1 MSDVDFIFFCDFVV
15 VYLTPLI
22 SYNPFLNLPMSNI
35 NFLSIDQLNL
45 QEFDSNSELIPL
57 LTPEDEEEMN
67 NEELPASLPILPLR
81 NTVLFPGVVIPISAG
96 RDKSIKL
103 INDANA
109 GDKIIGVV
117 AQKNEDIEDPTK
129 NDIHTIGTVAR
140 ILRVLKMPDGN
151 ITVILQ
157 GKKRFE
163 IDKVTSE
170 KPYISASIKEVE
182 EKRPGK
188 HDTEFAAIVE
198 SVKELA
204 IEIIKESPNIPTEAT
219 FAIKNIESHSF
230 LINFVSSNMNLSV
243 IEKQNLLAM
252 NTLKERALETLRF
265 MNVELQKLELKND
278 IQSKVRFDLD
288 QQQREYFLHQQMKTI
303 QEELGGVSQEQELD
317 EMRLKAKS
325 KKWDDK
331 TKTHFEKELTKMQ
344 RMNPQAPDFGIQRN
358 YLELFLKL
366 PWNEFSKDN
375 FDLTRAQKI
384 LDRDHFGLE
393 DVKKRMIEHLAVLK
407 LRNDMKSPIL
417 CLTGPPGVGK
427 TSIGKSV
434 AAALGR
440 EYVRISLG
448 GLRDEAEIRGH
459 RKTYIGAMPG
469 RIIQSLKKAGTSNPV
484 FVLDEID
491 KLSNS
496 NHGDPSSALLE
507 VLDPE
512 QNNSFYDNFLEY
524 GYDLSK
530 VMFIATSNNLSAI
543 QPALRDRME
552 VIKMSGYTIEEK
564 VEIARQHLFPKQL
577 AAHGLT
583 SKELTIGKKQLEKIV
598 EGYTRESGVRGLEAK
613 IAQVIRHAAKSVAM
627 EEEYNQKVTDEDI
640 VQVLGAP
647 RMARDKSESNDVAG
661 VVTGLAWT
669 AVGGDILFIESLLSP
684 GKGTMTI
691 TGNLGTVMKESA
703 TIALEYI
710 KANTTLLGL
719 DSDVISNYNIHLHVP
734 EGATP
739 KDGPSAGIAMLTSL
753 VSLFTQK
760 KIKKNMAMTGEITL
774 RGKVLP
780 VGGIKEKI
788 LAAKRANIK
797 EIILCSE
804 NKQDIDEIKPDYI
817 KGLTFH
823 YVKEMSEVLQIAITD
838 QKVKNAKK
846 L

>member
-1 MSDVDFIFFCDFVV
+1 M
-15 VYLTPLI
+15 PNPKLI
-22 SYNPFLNLPMSNI
+22 SLDNMS
-35 NFLSIDQLNL
+35 L
-45 QEFDSNSELIPL
+45 QEFDSEAELIPL

-67 NEELPASLPILPLR
+67 NEELPVSLPILPLR

-109 GDKIIGVV
+109 GGKIIGVV
-117 AQKNEDIEDPTK
+117 SQINEEDEDPSK
-129 NDIHTIGTVAR
+129 DDIHKIGTVAR

-151 ITVILQ
+151 VTVILQ

-163 IDKVTSE
+163 IDEVVSE
-170 KPYISASIKEVE
+170 EPYMTATIKEVAE
-182 EKRPGK
+182 ERP
-188 HDTEFAAIVE
+188 DESDSEFTAILD

-204 IEIIKESPNIPTEAT
+204 IQIIKESPNIPSEAT
-219 FAIKNIESHSF
+219 FAIKNIESQSF

-243 IEKQNLLAM
+243 KEKQGLLSI
-252 NTLKERALETLRF
+252 NGLKERALETLRY

-303 QEELGGVSQEQELD
+303 QEELGGVSYDQEID
-317 EMRLKAKS
+317 EMRQKGKT
-325 KKWDDK
+325 KKWDETTAK
-331 TKTHFEKELTKMQ
+331 HFEKELSKMQ
-344 RMNPQAPDFGIQRN
+344 RTNPQSPDFGIQRN
-358 YLELFLKL
+358 YLELFLEL
-366 PWNEFSKDN
+366 PWNNYSKDN
-375 FDLTRAQKI
+375 FDLKRAQKVI
-384 LDRDHFGLE
+384 DKDHFGLD
-393 DVKKRMIEHLAVLK
+393 DVKKRIIEHLAVLK
-407 LRNDMKSPIL
+407 LRNDMKSPII

-427 TSIGKSV
+427 TSIGKSI
-434 AAALGR
+434 AEALGR

-448 GLRDEAEIRGH
+448 GLRDEAESRGH

-491 KLSNS
+491 KLSSS
-496 NHGDPSSALLE
+496 NQGDPSSALLE
-507 VLDPE
+507 VLYPE
-512 QNNSFYDNFLEY
+512 QNSAFYDNFLEM

-530 VMFIATSNNLSAI
+530 VMFIATSNNMATI
-543 QPALRDRME
+543 QPALKDRME
-552 VIKMSGYTIEEK
+552 VIKMTGYTIEEK
-564 VEIARQHLFPKQL
+564 TEIARKHLFPKQL
-577 AAHGLT
+577 KEHGL
-583 SKELTIGKKQLEKIV
+583 KPKDLTIGRKQLEKIV
-598 EGYTRESGVRGLEAK
+598 EGYTRESGVRSLEQK
-613 IAQVIRHAAKSVAM
+613 LAQVIRNAAKSVAM
-627 EEEYNQKVTDEDI
+627 EEEYNLKVTDEDI
-640 VQVLGAP
+640 VKILGAP
-647 RMARDKSESNDVAG
+647 KLERDKSENNDVAG

-669 AVGGDILFIESLLSP
+669 SVGGDILFIESIISA
-684 GKGTMTI
+684 GKGSLTF
-691 TGNLGTVMKESA
+691 TGNMGTVMKESA

-710 KANTTLLGL
+710 KSNAELFGL
-719 DSDVISNYNIHLHVP
+719 APEMISKYNIHLHVP

-753 VSLFTQK
+753 VSLLTQK
-760 KIKKNMAMTGEITL
+760 KIKKSLAMTGEITL

-797 EIILCSE
+797 EIILCQE
-804 NKQDIDEIKPDYI
+804 NKSDIDEIKPEYI
-817 KGLTFH
+817 QGLTFH
-823 YVKEMSEVLQIAITD
+823 YVKEMSEVIQFALTD